1 VVSIALSAV
10 LFGWL
15 GLCALIGVCMFGTV
29 VRYRLEGA
37 RVQRA
42 LADDI
47 RQYRLSESARH

>member
-47 RQYRLSESARH
+47 RQYRLSESARR